1 MKQLT
6 LPKNNSQEVLM
17 TLIKNGKVSIED
29 YPYLSG
35 FRTRISEL
43 VREFGLVLNPK
54 PVKTTNKFG
63 RTIRYIEHHLEEIH
77 IEKAISIYNSF
88 NQ

>member
-1 MKQLT
+1 MAQLPQPT
-6 LPKNNSQEVLM
+6 NNSQEVLL

-29 YPYLSG
+29 YPRLSG

-43 VREFGLVLNPK
+43 VLRHGLVLDPK
-54 PVKTTNKFG
+54 PRKSTNKFG
-63 RTIRYIEHHLEEIH
+63 RTIRFMEHHLEEIH
-77 IEKAISIYNSF
+77 IEKAIAIYNKI